1 MRVDSLDSLR
11 FSLLGVVRGRRGS
24 VDLDMGS
31 PQQQALLAV
40 LLLRPGQG
48 MSAAVLMEALWG
60 EDPPVTATQS
70 LRTYAWRWRKVLE
83 EDAAEPRLLTTVGDG
98 YRVEVPDDAV
108 DVRRAEALA
117 RRARRGNDARSARAL
132 LAEALALF
140 HGEPLA
146 GVPGPFAERHRRRLI
161 DLHLDLLEARLSL
174 DIDLGRAAWCVPELR
189 TLSDENPLRESL
201 AVLLIRALH
210 ASGRPGEA
218 AAVFPAA
225 RRRIVDRLG
234 LEPSA
239 ELADAHRR
247 LLASEAPGAPPVR
260 IEEPSRIKEP
270 PRTAEPAPTEE
281 SAPRPA
287 EVPATTADF
296 TGREAVAGLI
306 TDTLSQPGRS
316 SLPVVVVAGMGGLGK
331 TTLARHVAHRLGPHY
346 PDGQLYA
353 ELRGGD
359 ARPASPQDVLAGFL
373 VSLGVESVPDCAESR
388 SALFRS
394 ATHDRRLLVV
404 LDDAYSVAQIT
415 PLLPGAATCGVLIT
429 SRSRL
434 AGLNG
439 AVHADLEV
447 FDEAESIELLSR
459 VIGPDRVAAERETA
473 RELVAACGLLPL
485 AVRIVASRL
494 AARPGWSIGALR
506 DRLTG
511 GRRLGTLRAG
521 DLDVSATFRAS
532 WRQLT
537 PEQQR
542 ALVLLAVTDLPD
554 FALPVAA
561 RTLGRPEP
569 DSEDLLEELVDLALL
584 ESANAGRYHLHPL
597 VRSFALAQD
606 VAGEIA
612 ASR

>member
-1 MRVDSLDSLR
+1 
-11 FSLLGVVRGRRGS
+11 
-24 VDLDMGS
+24 
-31 PQQQALLAV
+31 
-40 LLLRPGQG
+40 
-48 MSAAVLMEALWG
+48 
-60 EDPPVTATQS
+60 
-70 LRTYAWRWRKVLE
+70 
-83 EDAAEPRLLTTVGDG
+83 
-98 YRVEVPDDAV
+98 
-108 DVRRAEALA
+108 
-117 RRARRGNDARSARAL
+117 
-132 LAEALALF
+132 
-140 HGEPLA
+140 
-146 GVPGPFAERHRRRLI
+146 
-161 DLHLDLLEARLSL
+161 
-174 DIDLGRAAWCVPELR
+174 
-189 TLSDENPLRESL
+189 
-201 AVLLIRALH
+201 
-210 ASGRPGEA
+210 
-218 AAVFPAA
+218 
-225 RRRIVDRLG
+225 
-234 LEPSA
+234 
-239 ELADAHRR
+239 
-247 LLASEAPGAPPVR
+247 
-260 IEEPSRIKEP
+260 
-270 PRTAEPAPTEE
+270 
-281 SAPRPA
+281 
-287 EVPATTADF
+287 
-296 TGREAVAGLI
+296 
-306 TDTLSQPGRS
+306 
-316 SLPVVVVAGMGGLGK
+316 
-331 TTLARHVAHRLGPHY
+331 
-346 PDGQLYA
+346 
-353 ELRGGD
+353 
-359 ARPASPQDVLAGFL
+359 
-373 VSLGVESVPDCAESR
+373 
-388 SALFRS
+388 
-394 ATHDRRLLVV
+394 
-404 LDDAYSVAQIT
+404 
-415 PLLPGAATCGVLIT
+415 LIT